1 MPLRAENSGILRVG
15 LVTVHPG
22 SRVEVVWVTGR
33 IMSIIHCVVWD
44 ENSAGGDRFPRLCRH
59 WLFWRGPVQAACFNV
74 GFNDLKAIEAIAIIS
89 TWY

>member
-15 LVTVHPG
+15 LVTVDPG

-44 ENSAGGDRFPRLCRH
+44 ENSAGGDRFPRLGDFVVWSGDTQASC
-59 WLFWRGPVQAACFNV
+59 LFHFSL
-74 GFNDLKAIEAIAIIS
+74 LKKAVS
-89 TWY
+89 